1 MAAGSIV
8 VELLA
13 KTGSFETDTARAAK
27 GFKKNAKDIEDAVKG
42 IAATVGAYVGINAF
56 VNLVKGA
63 IDASDHLHDLSQ
75 KTGIAADTL
84 GGLGFAAQQSGGDLE
99 SFVAGAGKL
108 NKALAEAA
116 AGNVEVSNAFKALGI
131 NVLDS
136 VGNTKLA
143 DVALAEIADKFAKLA
158 DGPEKVALAIKL
170 FGKAGADMIPILN
183 EGGASLLANVEY
195 FKRYSGVTLETAAAA
210 DKFNDTLAKV
220 HLLQQAFA
228 KNLAAELLPILQT
241 LANRFVDAKE
251 QGDGFAGVA
260 KKIAGALSGIAE
272 VASFVVESLS
282 AMSARLDGLIQ
293 KAGVLKDATPLPT
306 GNVPFDLFNQ
316 ARAFTSADVK
326 SQFEQINKI
335 QDEGVAAA
343 QKRHDRLV
351 ASLNFSVDPA
361 DAGHE
366 GHGRELKK
374 PPAARLPAVGAA
386 DNAAAELKKTLEG
399 EIKNIEAFGRLQ
411 SQAFSFANAALDGVF
426 AEGNLGLRAYFD
438 EQNRLRDAQATARE
452 GQIDKAIALE
462 RKFANDPRAKPT
474 DRIAALEKIK
484 ELETERAGLGLKN
497 AQDAVLSSQRE
508 DAALKQLQNQFES
521 VNAQVL
527 ELGENFARAA
537 AIKFDLQFDALA
549 ATFKANGNAAG
560 REALET
566 LRAAAIAQGAFQKAS
581 LDAGRTL
588 DALSNA
594 EERVALAQQ
603 TGAIGSLQALAQ
615 VGDLRRAQIPILEAQ
630 VQAEEAIAKAS
641 RNPTL
646 IQNAAAARLALDKLK
661 ASADPLAE
669 SLNKVF
675 GADFNSALD
684 DFVTGTKSASEAFR
698 SFAKSVLNDI
708 LKLGTKSITESI
720 FGGSGGAGGFISDLF
735 KGQSGGGL
743 IDGLKSA
750 IGIGSSGSAAG
761 AVADAT
767 GTAARAAETAAVSAS
782 TASFAALTASGGASA
797 VAFDAA
803 GLAASTLATAAA
815 SASAALAAMAA
826 TSTASSGEGL
836 ATGFAALAGISGGR
850 AEGGSVIAGQ
860 SYIVGERGPEV
871 LHMGS
876 TSGNV
881 TPNRALGGATQNIVV
896 NVTGQPGQSRDAL
909 LNQGVVIGQGIQ
921 KALAR
926 NA

>member
-1 MAAGSIV
+1 MHPTTCTIYPRRQASRPIRSAA
-8 VELLA
+8 LA
-13 KTGSFETDTARAAK
+13 LQRSSRAATSSRSSP
-27 GFKKNAKDIEDAVKG
+27 VP
-42 IAATVGAYVGINAF
+42 
-56 VNLVKGA
+56 
-63 IDASDHLHDLSQ
+63 
-75 KTGIAADTL
+75 
-84 GGLGFAAQQSGGDLE
+84 
-99 SFVAGAGKL
+99 GKL

-251 QGDGFAGVA
+251 QGDGFAGIA

-306 GNVPFDLFNQ
+306 GNATLDLFNQ

-366 GHGRELKK
+366 GHGHELKK

-426 AEGNLGLRAYFD
+426 AEGNLSLSAYFD
-438 EQNRLRDAQATARE
+438 EQNRLRDAQATARQ
-452 GQIDKAIALE
+452 GQIDKEIALE

-474 DRIAALEKIK
+474 DRIGALEKIK
-484 ELETERAGLGLKN
+484 ELETERAGLVLKN
-497 AQDAVLSSQRE
+497 AQDAVLASQRE
-508 DAALKQLQNQFES
+508 TAANKALQDSFTS
-521 VNAQVL
+521 INAQVL
-527 ELGENFARAA
+527 ELGENFAAAA
-537 AIKFDLQFDALA
+537 AIKFDLQNESITNTL
-549 ATFKANGNAAG
+549 TANLKSSNAAI
-560 REALET
+560 RDQAAAALQAQGA

-594 EERVALAQQ
+594 EERVAIAQQ
-603 TGAIGSLQALAQ
+603 TGAIGSLQALSK
-615 VGDLRRAQIPILEAQ
+615 VGDERLKAIAILERQ
-630 VQAEEAIAKAS
+630 VALEEA
-641 RNPTL
+641 
-646 IQNAAAARLALDKLK
+646 
-661 ASADPLAE
+661 
-669 SLNKVF
+669 
-675 GADFNSALD
+675 
-684 DFVTGTKSASEAFR
+684 EAFR
-698 SFAKSVLNDI
+698 SGDKTLIANAEAAAP
-708 LKLGTKSITESI
+708 GARQAESI
-720 FGGSGGAGGFISDLF
+720 GRSARGIAEQGFRRRFQFGTRRFRDRHEERLRSVPVVRQVGAERHPEARHQEHHGVDLRRLGGRWRVHLRSVQGAERRRPDRWPEERHRHRIVRLCCWRGRGRNRDRCARCRDRRGECQYGLVRCADGLRRGFGGGFRCCRPGCVNARDRCRFRFRSAGSDGRHFHGIVRRRPRHRLCGSGRHLRRPRRGRVRDRR
-735 KGQSGGGL
+735 
-743 IDGLKSA
+743 
-750 IGIGSSGSAAG
+750 
-761 AVADAT
+761 AVLHRWR
-767 GTAARAAETAAVSAS
+767 ARP
-782 TASFAALTASGGASA
+782 GGASH
-797 VAFDAA
+797 
-803 GLAASTLATAAA
+803 G
-815 SASAALAAMAA
+815 
-826 TSTASSGEGL
+826 
-836 ATGFAALAGISGGR
+836 
-850 AEGGSVIAGQ
+850 
-860 SYIVGERGPEV
+860 
-871 LHMGS
+871 
-876 TSGNV
+876 
-881 TPNRALGGATQNIVV
+881 
-896 NVTGQPGQSRDAL
+896 
-909 LNQGVVIGQGIQ
+909 
-921 KALAR
+921 
-926 NA
+926 